1 MSKISATETFLS
13 LYLLSLLDYTAGW
26 MSSHQRSNFCFIKLT
41 SSHLPNHSLTLSFF
55 LFPVLWQVW
64 DGGSEGAPGGSE
76 NGKLPRAV
84 GQPLDGLA
92 GGVPSQSRC
101 NTRSWDGDPSGT
113 GGPGGHRATG
123 HGESC
128 LSKLGATPKVMA
140 AHSALT
146 VWNSALYSFGF
157 RVSSNACIYYLST
170 HEWNIFALKTPESCC
185 TFNHN
190 WWQPGGKDSYSC
202 YGHMFQWRIQ

>member
-1 MSKISATETFLS
+1 
-13 LYLLSLLDYTAGW
+13 
-26 MSSHQRSNFCFIKLT
+26 MSSHERSHFCFIKLT
-41 SSHLPNHSLTLSFF
+41 SSHPPNHPLTLSFF
-55 LFPVLWQVW
+55 FFSPVHRQVW

-101 NTRSWDGDPSGT
+101 HTRGWDGDPSGT

-128 LSKLGATPKVMA
+128 PSQLSATPEVTA

-146 VWNSALYSFGF
+146 VWNIPSYSFGF
-157 RVSSNACIYYLST
+157 SINACIHFLST
-170 HEWNIFALKTPESCC
+170 HEWNIFALEMSESCC

-190 WWQPGGKDSYSC
+190 WWQPGGEDSYSC
-202 YGHMFQWRIQ
+202 YVHMFQWTIQWPKMCFTEHLNTK